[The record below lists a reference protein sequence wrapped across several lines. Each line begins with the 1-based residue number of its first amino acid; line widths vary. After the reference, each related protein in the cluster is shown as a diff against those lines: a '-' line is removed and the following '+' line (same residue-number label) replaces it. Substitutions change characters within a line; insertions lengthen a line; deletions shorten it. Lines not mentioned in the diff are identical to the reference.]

1 MNFEEA
7 KIRIAALSTALHNHN
22 YAYYTLSNPVI
33 SDFEFDQL
41 LNELLAL
48 EKQYPALITD
58 NSPSQRVGG
67 SITKNFQT
75 VTHRYPM
82 MSLGNTYNEQD
93 LIDFD
98 QRVKKQIE
106 DNFEYVCELKFDG
119 LAIGITYENGLL
131 KQAVTRG
138 DGSKGDDVTANVRTI
153 KSIPLQLPV
162 GADYPAS
169 FEVRGEILMH
179 RTVFEQLNKDRDELG
194 ETAYANP
201 RNFAS
206 GTLKMQDSKE
216 VAKRN
221 LDCFIYFLLTD
232 NTSFQ
237 NHAASLNKLIS
248 WGFKVSP
255 TFAICKNISEVQQ
268 FIQKWDKAR
277 YDLSYDIDGVVL
289 KVNNYQQQQELGFTA
304 KSPRWAISYKYKA
317 AEVETKLLSVSYQV
331 GRTGAITPVANL
343 QPVLLAGTT
352 VKRASL
358 HNADQIEKLDLYEGD
373 VVKVEK
379 GGEIIPKIIEVNKSK
394 RDLFAQKITYITE
407 CPECHT
413 PLIRK
418 AGEAHHYCPNE
429 LGCSPQVIGKMQHF
443 TARKAMNIDSLGDET
458 IEQLF
463 RAGLIQT
470 IADLYELKNKRA
482 AMLALDRFAEKS
494 VDNLIAGIESSKN
507 NAFEKVLFGLGIRYV
522 GETVAKKLAA
532 HFRTIDALMQADFE
546 SLILVDEIGERI
558 AESVLQYFSDP
569 AQVQQINKLKQAG
582 LNFES
587 SSIEKI
593 QEGENLKGLSFVIS
607 GVFGNFSREELKEK
621 IEANGG
627 KISSSISSKLNYLV
641 AGDNMGPSKLQKATE
656 LGIKIISDEELF
668 TLIKNLPL

>member
-48 EKQYPALITD
+48 EKQYPDLISD

-106 DNFEYVCELKFDG
+106 DDFEYVCELKFDG
-119 LAIGITYENGLL
+119 LAIGLTYENGFL

-162 GADYPAS
+162 GADYPAN

-221 LDCFIYFLLTD
+221 LDCFIYFFLTD
-232 NTSFQ
+232 NSSFK
-237 NHAASLNKLIS
+237 NHAESLNKLIS

-255 TFAICKNISEVQQ
+255 TFAICKDISEVQQ
-268 FIQKWDKAR
+268 FIQKWEKER
-277 YDLSYDIDGVVL
+277 FDLSYDIDGVVL
-289 KVNNYQQQQELGFTA
+289 KVNNYDQQQELGFTA

-394 RDLFAQKITYITE
+394 RDLFAQKITYISQ

-463 RAGLIQT
+463 RAGLILT
-470 IADLYELKNKRA
+470 IADIYELKNKRA

-494 VDNLIAGIESSKN
+494 VDNIIAGIESSKK

-558 AESVLQYFSDP
+558 AESVLQYFSNA
-569 AQVQQINKLKQAG
+569 AQVQQINKLKHAG

-593 QEGENLKGLSFVIS
+593 VEGASLKGLSFVIS
-607 GVFGNFSREELKEK
+607 GVFSTFSREELKEK

>member
-48 EKQYPALITD
+48 EKQYPDLISD

-98 QRVKKQIE
+98 QRIKKQIE

-119 LAIGITYENGLL
+119 LAIGITYENGFL

-169 FEVRGEILMH
+169 FEVRGEIFMH
-179 RTVFEQLNKDRDELG
+179 RTVFEKLNKERDELG

-221 LDCFIYFLLTD
+221 LDCFIYFFLTD
-232 NTSFQ
+232 NSSFK
-237 NHAASLNKLIS
+237 NHAESLNKLIS

-255 TFAICKNISEVQQ
+255 TFAICKDISEVQN
-268 FIQKWDKAR
+268 FIQKWDKER
-277 YDLSYDIDGVVL
+277 YELSYDIDGVVL
-289 KVNNYQQQQELGFTA
+289 KVNNYDQQQELGFTA

-394 RDLFAQKITYITE
+394 RDLFAQKITYISH

-463 RAGLIQT
+463 RAGLILT
-470 IADLYELKNKRA
+470 IADIYELKNKRA

-494 VDNLIAGIESSKN
+494 VDNIIAGIESSKK

-558 AESVLQYFSDP
+558 AESVLQYFSNP

-593 QEGENLKGLSFVIS
+593 QEGDNLKGLSFVIS
-607 GVFGNFSREELKEK
+607 GVFSNFSREELKEK

>member
-48 EKQYPALITD
+48 EKQYPDLISD

-106 DNFEYVCELKFDG
+106 DDFEYVCELKFDG
-119 LAIGITYENGLL
+119 LAIGLTYENGFL

-153 KSIPLQLPV
+153 KSIPLQLPI
-162 GADYPAS
+162 GADYPAN

-221 LDCFIYFLLTD
+221 LDCFIYFFLTD
-232 NTSFQ
+232 NSSFK
-237 NHAASLNKLIS
+237 NHAESLNKLIS

-255 TFAICKNISEVQQ
+255 TFTICKDISEVQQ
-268 FIQKWDKAR
+268 FIQKWEKER
-277 YDLSYDIDGVVL
+277 FDLSYDIDGVVL
-289 KVNNYQQQQELGFTA
+289 KVNNYDQQQELGFTA

-394 RDLFAQKITYITE
+394 RDLFAQKIIYITE

-463 RAGLIQT
+463 RAGLILT
-470 IADLYELKNKRA
+470 IADIYELKNKRA

-494 VDNLIAGIESSKN
+494 VDNIIAGIESSKK

-558 AESVLQYFSDP
+558 AESVLQYFSNA
-569 AQVQQINKLKQAG
+569 AQVQQINKLKHAG

-593 QEGENLKGLSFVIS
+593 VEGASLKGLSFVIS
-607 GVFGNFSREELKEK
+607 GVFSTFSREELKEK

-627 KISSSISSKLNYLV
+627 KISSSVSSKLNYLV

>member
-22 YAYYTLSNPVI
+22 YAYYTLSKPVI

-48 EKQYPALITD
+48 EKQYPTLITD

-98 QRVKKQIE
+98 QRIKKQIE

-216 VAKRN
+216 VSKRN
-221 LDCFIYFLLTD
+221 LDCFIYFLLTE

-237 NHAASLNKLIS
+237 NHADSLNKLIS

-268 FIQKWDKAR
+268 FIQKWDKER

-394 RDLFAQKITYITE
+394 RDLFAQKITYITQ

-532 HFRTIDALMQADFE
+532 HFRTIDALMHADFE

-558 AESVLQYFSDP
+558 AESVLQYFSNP

-607 GVFGNFSREELKEK
+607 GVFSNFSREELKEK

>member
-7 KIRIAALSTALHNHN
+7 KIRIAALSTALHEHN

-48 EKQYPALITD
+48 EKQYPDLITD

-98 QRVKKQIE
+98 LRIKKQIE

-119 LAIGITYENGLL
+119 LAIGLTYENGLL

-162 GADYPAS
+162 GADYPAN

-221 LDCFIYFLLTD
+221 LDCFIYFFLTD
-232 NTSFQ
+232 NSNFK
-237 NHAASLNKLIS
+237 NHSESLNKLIS

-255 TFAICKNISEVQQ
+255 TFTICKDINEVHD
-268 FIQKWDKAR
+268 FIQKWEKER
-277 YDLSYDIDGVVL
+277 FDLSYDIDGVVL
-289 KVNNYQQQQELGFTA
+289 KVNNYDQQQELGFTA

-458 IEQLF
+458 IEQLYK
-463 RAGLIQT
+463 AGLILT
-470 IADLYELKNKRA
+470 IADIYELKNKRA
-482 AMLALDRFAEKS
+482 AMLALDRFAERS
-494 VDNLIAGIESSKN
+494 VDNIISGIESSKK

-532 HFRTIDALMQADFE
+532 HFRTIDTLMQADFE

-558 AESVLQYFSDP
+558 AESVLQYFSNP
-569 AQVQQINKLKQAG
+569 AQVQQINKLKHAG

-593 QEGENLKGLSFVIS
+593 VEGTNLKGLSFVIS
-607 GVFGNFSREELKEK
+607 GVFSNFSREELKEK

>member
-48 EKQYPALITD
+48 EKQYPDLITD

-98 QRVKKQIE
+98 QRIKKQIE
-106 DNFEYVCELKFDG
+106 DDFEYVCELKFDG

-162 GADYPAS
+162 GADYPAN

-237 NHAASLNKLIS
+237 NHADSLNKLIS

-255 TFAICKNISEVQQ
+255 TFAICKDISEVQQ
-268 FIQKWDKAR
+268 FIQKWDKER
-277 YDLSYDIDGVVL
+277 FDLSYDIDGVVL
-289 KVNNYQQQQELGFTA
+289 KVNNYNQQQELGFTA

-418 AGEAHHYCPNE
+418 EGEAQHYCPNE

-482 AMLALDRFAEKS
+482 AMLVLDRFAEKS
-494 VDNLIAGIESSKN
+494 VDNLIAGIESSKK

-558 AESVLQYFSDP
+558 AESVLQYFSNP
-569 AQVQQINKLKQAG
+569 AQVQQIDKLKQAG

-607 GVFGNFSREELKEK
+607 GVFSNFSREELKEK

>member
-48 EKQYPALITD
+48 EKQYPDLITD

-98 QRVKKQIE
+98 LRVKKQIE
-106 DNFEYVCELKFDG
+106 DDFEYVCELKFDG
-119 LAIGITYENGLL
+119 LAIGLTYENGFL

-153 KSIPLQLPV
+153 KSIPLQLPI
-162 GADYPAS
+162 GADYPAN

-221 LDCFIYFLLTD
+221 LDCFIYFFLTD
-232 NTSFQ
+232 NSSFK
-237 NHAASLNKLIS
+237 NHAESLNKLMS

-255 TFAICKNISEVQQ
+255 TFAICKDISEVQQ
-268 FIQKWDKAR
+268 FIQKWEKER
-277 YDLSYDIDGVVL
+277 FDLSYDIDGVVL
-289 KVNNYQQQQELGFTA
+289 KVNNYDQQQELGFTA

-394 RDLFAQKITYITE
+394 RDLFAQKITYITQ

-463 RAGLIQT
+463 RAGLILT
-470 IADLYELKNKRA
+470 IADIYELKNKRA

-494 VDNLIAGIESSKN
+494 VDNIIAGIESSKK

-558 AESVLQYFSDP
+558 AESVLQYFSNP
-569 AQVQQINKLKQAG
+569 AQVEQINKLKHAG

-593 QEGENLKGLSFVIS
+593 VEGANLKGLSFVIS
-607 GVFGNFSREELKEK
+607 GVFSTFSREELKEK

>member
-98 QRVKKQIE
+98 QRIKKQIE
-106 DNFEYVCELKFDG
+106 DNFEYVRELKFDG

-255 TFAICKNISEVQQ
+255 TFAICKDISEVQQ

-607 GVFGNFSREELKEK
+607 GVFSNFSREELKEK

>member
-48 EKQYPALITD
+48 EKQYPVLITD

-98 QRVKKQIE
+98 LRVKKQIE

-232 NTSFQ
+232 HTSFQ
-237 NHAASLNKLIS
+237 NHADSLNKLIS

-255 TFAICKNISEVQQ
+255 TFAICKDISEVQQ
-268 FIQKWDKAR
+268 FIQKWDKER

-394 RDLFAQKITYITE
+394 RDLFAQKITYISQ

-494 VDNLIAGIESSKN
+494 VDNLIAGIESSKK

-607 GVFGNFSREELKEK
+607 GVFSNFSREELKEK

>member
-98 QRVKKQIE
+98 QRIKKQIE

-255 TFAICKNISEVQQ
+255 TFAICKDISEVQQ

-607 GVFGNFSREELKEK
+607 GVFSNFSREELKEK

>member
-7 KIRIAALSTALHNHN
+7 KIRIAALSTALHEHN

-98 QRVKKQIE
+98 LRVKKQIE
-106 DNFEYVCELKFDG
+106 DDFEYVCELKFDG
-119 LAIGITYENGLL
+119 LAIGLTYENGFL

-153 KSIPLQLPV
+153 KSIPLQLPI
-162 GADYPAS
+162 GTDYPAN

-221 LDCFIYFLLTD
+221 LDCFIYFFLTD
-232 NTSFQ
+232 NSNFK
-237 NHAASLNKLIS
+237 NHAESLNKLMS

-255 TFAICKNISEVQQ
+255 TFAICKDISEVQQ
-268 FIQKWDKAR
+268 FIQKWEKER
-277 YDLSYDIDGVVL
+277 FDLSYDIDGVVL
-289 KVNNYQQQQELGFTA
+289 KVNNYDQQQELGFTA

-394 RDLFAQKITYITE
+394 RDLFAQKITYISQ
-407 CPECHT
+407 CPECDT

-463 RAGLIQT
+463 RAGLILT
-470 IADLYELKNKRA
+470 IADIYELKNKRA

-607 GVFGNFSREELKEK
+607 GVFSNFSREELKEK

>member
-98 QRVKKQIE
+98 QRIKKQIE

-237 NHAASLNKLIS
+237 NHADSLNKLIS

-255 TFAICKNISEVQQ
+255 TFAICKDISEVQQ
-268 FIQKWDKAR
+268 FIQKWDK
-277 YDLSYDIDGVVL
+277 
-289 KVNNYQQQQELGFTA
+289 E
-304 KSPRWAISYKYKA
+304 
-317 AEVETKLLSVSYQV
+317 
-331 GRTGAITPVANL
+331 
-343 QPVLLAGTT
+343 
-352 VKRASL
+352 
-358 HNADQIEKLDLYEGD
+358 
-373 VVKVEK
+373 
-379 GGEIIPKIIEVNKSK
+379 
-394 RDLFAQKITYITE
+394 
-407 CPECHT
+407 
-413 PLIRK
+413 
-418 AGEAHHYCPNE
+418 
-429 LGCSPQVIGKMQHF
+429 
-443 TARKAMNIDSLGDET
+443 
-458 IEQLF
+458 
-463 RAGLIQT
+463 
-470 IADLYELKNKRA
+470 
-482 AMLALDRFAEKS
+482 
-494 VDNLIAGIESSKN
+494 
-507 NAFEKVLFGLGIRYV
+507 
-522 GETVAKKLAA
+522 
-532 HFRTIDALMQADFE
+532 
-546 SLILVDEIGERI
+546 
-558 AESVLQYFSDP
+558 LQYQS
-569 AQVQQINKLKQAG
+569 
-582 LNFES
+582 
-587 SSIEKI
+587 
-593 QEGENLKGLSFVIS
+593 
-607 GVFGNFSREELKEK
+607 
-621 IEANGG
+621 
-627 KISSSISSKLNYLV
+627 
-641 AGDNMGPSKLQKATE
+641 
-656 LGIKIISDEELF
+656 
-668 TLIKNLPL
+668 

>member
-48 EKQYPALITD
+48 EKQYPVLITD

-98 QRVKKQIE
+98 LRVKKQIE

-216 VAKRN
+216 VSKRN
-221 LDCFIYFLLTD
+221 LDCFIYFLLTE

-237 NHAASLNKLIS
+237 NHADSLNKLIS

-255 TFAICKNISEVQQ
+255 TFAICKDISEVQQ
-268 FIQKWDKAR
+268 FIQKWDKER

-532 HFRTIDALMQADFE
+532 HFRTIDALMHADFE

-607 GVFGNFSREELKEK
+607 GVFSNFSREELKEK

>member
-22 YAYYTLSNPVI
+22 HAYYTLSNPVI

-48 EKQYPALITD
+48 EKQYPDLISD

-106 DNFEYVCELKFDG
+106 DDFEYVCELKFDG
-119 LAIGITYENGLL
+119 LAIGLTYENGFL

-153 KSIPLQLPV
+153 KSIPLQLPI
-162 GADYPAS
+162 GADYPAN

-221 LDCFIYFLLTD
+221 LDCFIYFFLTD
-232 NTSFQ
+232 NSSFK
-237 NHAASLNKLIS
+237 NHAESLNKLMS

-255 TFAICKNISEVQQ
+255 TFAICKDISEVQQ
-268 FIQKWDKAR
+268 FIQKWEKER
-277 YDLSYDIDGVVL
+277 FDLSYDIDGVVL
-289 KVNNYQQQQELGFTA
+289 KVNNYDQQQELGFTA

-379 GGEIIPKIIEVNKSK
+379 GGEIIPKIMEVNKSK
-394 RDLFAQKITYITE
+394 RDLFAQKIIYITE

-458 IEQLF
+458 IEQLYK
-463 RAGLIQT
+463 AGLILT
-470 IADLYELKNKRA
+470 IADIYELKNKKT

-494 VDNLIAGIESSKN
+494 VDNIIAGIESSKK

-532 HFRTIDALMQADFE
+532 HFRTIDTLMQADFE

-558 AESVLQYFSDP
+558 AESVLQYFSNP
-569 AQVQQINKLKQAG
+569 AQVQQINKLKHAG

-587 SSIEKI
+587 SSIEKVV
-593 QEGENLKGLSFVIS
+593 EGASLKGLSFVIS
-607 GVFGNFSREELKEK
+607 GVFSTFSREELKEK

>member
-22 YAYYTLSNPVI
+22 YAYYTLSKPVI

-48 EKQYPALITD
+48 EKQYPVLITD

-98 QRVKKQIE
+98 LRVKKQIE

-216 VAKRN
+216 VSKRN
-221 LDCFIYFLLTD
+221 LDCFIYFLLTE

-237 NHAASLNKLIS
+237 NHADSLNKLIS

-255 TFAICKNISEVQQ
+255 TFAICKDISEVQQ
-268 FIQKWDKAR
+268 FIQKWDKER

-532 HFRTIDALMQADFE
+532 HFRTIDALMHADFE

-558 AESVLQYFSDP
+558 AESVLQYFSNP

-607 GVFGNFSREELKEK
+607 GVFSNFSREELKEK

>member
-22 YAYYTLSNPVI
+22 YAYYTLSNPII

-98 QRVKKQIE
+98 QRIKKQIE

-255 TFAICKNISEVQQ
+255 TFAICKDISEVQQ

-289 KVNNYQQQQELGFTA
+289 KVNNYHQQQELGFTA

-413 PLIRK
+413 TLIRK

-607 GVFGNFSREELKEK
+607 GVFSNFSREELKEK

>member
-7 KIRIAALSTALHNHN
+7 KIRIAALSTALHEHNH
-22 YAYYTLSNPVI
+22 AYYTLSNPVI

-48 EKQYPALITD
+48 EKQYPDLITD

-98 QRVKKQIE
+98 LRVKKQIE
-106 DNFEYVCELKFDG
+106 DDFEYVCELKFDG
-119 LAIGITYENGLL
+119 LAIGLTYENGFL

-153 KSIPLQLPV
+153 KSIPLQLPI
-162 GADYPAS
+162 GADYPAN

-221 LDCFIYFLLTD
+221 LDCFIYFFLTD
-232 NTSFQ
+232 NSSFK
-237 NHAASLNKLIS
+237 NHAESLNKLMS

-255 TFAICKNISEVQQ
+255 TFTICKDIGEVQQ
-268 FIQKWDKAR
+268 FIEKWEKER
-277 YDLSYDIDGVVL
+277 FDLSYDIDGVVL
-289 KVNNYQQQQELGFTA
+289 KVNNYDQQQELGFTA

-470 IADLYELKNKRA
+470 IADIYELKNNRA

-494 VDNLIAGIESSKN
+494 VDNIIAGIESSKK

-558 AESVLQYFSDP
+558 AESVLQYFSNP

-593 QEGENLKGLSFVIS
+593 VEGANLKGLSFVIS
-607 GVFGNFSREELKEK
+607 GVFSTFSREELKEK

>member
-1 MNFEEA
+1 
-7 KIRIAALSTALHNHN
+7 
-22 YAYYTLSNPVI
+22 
-33 SDFEFDQL
+33 
-41 LNELLAL
+41 
-48 EKQYPALITD
+48 
-58 NSPSQRVGG
+58 
-67 SITKNFQT
+67 
-75 VTHRYPM
+75 M

-98 QRVKKQIE
+98 LRVKKQIE

-221 LDCFIYFLLTD
+221 LDCFIYFLLTE

-237 NHAASLNKLIS
+237 NHADSLNKLIS

-255 TFAICKNISEVQQ
+255 TFAICKDISEVQQ
-268 FIQKWDKAR
+268 FIQKWDKER

-532 HFRTIDALMQADFE
+532 HFRTIDALMHADFE

-607 GVFGNFSREELKEK
+607 GVFSNFSREELKEK

>member
-48 EKQYPALITD
+48 EKQYPDLITD

-75 VTHRYPM
+75 VMHRYPM

-98 QRVKKQIE
+98 QRIKKQIE
-106 DNFEYVCELKFDG
+106 DDFEYVCELKFDG

-162 GADYPAS
+162 GADYPAN

-237 NHAASLNKLIS
+237 NHADSLNKLIS

-255 TFAICKNISEVQQ
+255 TFAICKDISEVQQ
-268 FIQKWDKAR
+268 FIQKWDKER
-277 YDLSYDIDGVVL
+277 FDLSYDIDGVVL
-289 KVNNYQQQQELGFTA
+289 KVNNYNQQQELGFTA

-394 RDLFAQKITYITE
+394 RDLFALKITYITE

-418 AGEAHHYCPNE
+418 EGEAQHYCPNE

-494 VDNLIAGIESSKN
+494 VDNLIAGIESSKK

-558 AESVLQYFSDP
+558 AESVLQYFSNP
-569 AQVQQINKLKQAG
+569 VQVQQIDKLKQAG

-607 GVFGNFSREELKEK
+607 GVFSNFSREELKEK

>member
-98 QRVKKQIE
+98 QRIKKQIE
-106 DNFEYVCELKFDG
+106 DNFEYVRELKFDG

-255 TFAICKNISEVQQ
+255 TFAICKDISEVQQ

-546 SLILVDEIGERI
+546 NLILVDEIGERI

-607 GVFGNFSREELKEK
+607 GVFSNFSREELKEK

>member
-22 YAYYTLSNPVI
+22 YAYYTLSKPVI

-48 EKQYPALITD
+48 EKQYPVLITD

-98 QRVKKQIE
+98 LRVKKQIE

-237 NHAASLNKLIS
+237 NHADSLNKLIS

-255 TFAICKNISEVQQ
+255 TFAICKDISEVQQ
-268 FIQKWDKAR
+268 FIQKWDKER

-494 VDNLIAGIESSKN
+494 VDNLIAGIESSKK

-532 HFRTIDALMQADFE
+532 HFRTIDALMHADFE

-607 GVFGNFSREELKEK
+607 GVFSNFSREELKEK